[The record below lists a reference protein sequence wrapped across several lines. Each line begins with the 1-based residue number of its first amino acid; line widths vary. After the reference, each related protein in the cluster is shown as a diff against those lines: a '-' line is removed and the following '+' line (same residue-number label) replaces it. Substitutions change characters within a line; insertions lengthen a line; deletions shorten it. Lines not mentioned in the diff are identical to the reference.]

1 MAANQPHPNTDF
13 GLVRDIFAAAAAQAI
28 ATPPRDTGTV
38 LMRSGGPDFETI
50 LNKSIKA
57 ASAYAENEEVRSREG
72 MESYLKSMDGDR

>member
-1 MAANQPHPNTDF
+1 
-13 GLVRDIFAAAAAQAI
+13 
-28 ATPPRDTGTV
+28 
-38 LMRSGGPDFETI
+38 MRSGGPDFETI